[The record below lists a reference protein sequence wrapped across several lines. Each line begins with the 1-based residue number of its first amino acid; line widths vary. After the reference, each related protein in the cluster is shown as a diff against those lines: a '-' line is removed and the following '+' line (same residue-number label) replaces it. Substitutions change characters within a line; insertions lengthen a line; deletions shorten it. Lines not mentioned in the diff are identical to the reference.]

1 MSYLPPFPALF
12 LSSTVPLSVPPSFF
26 RFASTFLSVYD
37 GRDASICLACSE
49 RSPSTRCLGLVTL
62 QAGVGVCGE
71 PTVTKRAEEDRKHI
85 KGSGGR
91 QQLVPLTSCQ
101 TTPTQNVVNLQVTS
115 HTAAL
120 MPFANL
126 DDCHRPPA
134 VQLPVSLSLSVSL
147 SPC

>member
-1 MSYLPPFPALF
+1 MSSLPPSPALF
-12 LSSTVPLSVPPSFF
+12 LSSTVPPSVPPSFF
-26 RFASTFLSVYD
+26 RSASTFLSVCD
-37 GRDASICLACSE
+37 GRDSSICLACSE
-49 RSPSTRCLGLVTL
+49 SPSTRRLRLVTL

-71 PTVTKRAEEDRKHI
+71 PTVTKRAEDRKHMT
-85 KGSGGR
+85 GSGGR
-91 QQLVPLTSCQ
+91 QQLAPLTSCQ

-126 DDCHRPPA
+126 GDCHRPPA